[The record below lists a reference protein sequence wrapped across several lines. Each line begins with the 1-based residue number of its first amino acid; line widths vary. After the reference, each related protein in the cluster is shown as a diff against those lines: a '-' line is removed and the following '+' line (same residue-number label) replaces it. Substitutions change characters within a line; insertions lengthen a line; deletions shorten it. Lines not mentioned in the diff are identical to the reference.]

1 MTKIVMKFGGT
12 SVGSTE
18 KITEVANRVK
28 CEKDKG
34 HDIVVVVSAMGKT
47 TDELSNLAFELTE
60 SPSKREMDMLLSNG
74 EQVTMALLSIKLNA
88 LGIDAISLT
97 GAQAGLITD
106 GVHRNAKIMKLDPSK
121 IDDLLATN
129 KVVIVAG
136 FQGISE
142 AGEITTLGRG
152 GSDTTAVA
160 IAASI
165 EAEICDIYTDVD
177 GIYTSDPRYIENA
190 RKLEQLEYD
199 EMLELANLGAGV
211 LHPRAVEFAKNYKVP
226 LRVRPSYKDGEGTIL
241 KEEVDVENNLVVR
254 GVAFESDIVRLT
266 IEYEVPFN
274 GSLAS
279 IFTTL
284 AKNHINVDI
293 IVQSIVDG
301 VKPAVSFSIKKESL
315 AEAITVLETHKQDLG
330 FTFADFEVGLSKVS
344 IVGSGMV
351 SNPGVAAQMFD
362 RLRKENIPVKMV
374 STSEIKVSVVIP
386 QQHMIVAANA
396 LHDEFELALSHQQV

>member
-1 MTKIVMKFGGT
+1 MSKIVMKFGGT
-12 SVGSTE
+12 SVGTTE
-18 KITEVANRVK
+18 KIAHVANRIRK
-28 CEKDKG
+28 EKEKG

-47 TDELSNLAFELTE
+47 TDELVKLAHEITE
-60 SPSKREMDMLLSNG
+60 SPTKREMDMLLTTG
-74 EQVTMALLSIKLNA
+74 EQVTMSLLAIQLNA
-88 LGIDAISLT
+88 LDIDAISLT
-97 GAQAGLITD
+97 GWQAGLQTD
-106 GVHRNAKIMKLDPSK
+106 NVYRNARVENLDGSK
-121 IDDLLATN
+121 ILNLLEED

-136 FQGISE
+136 FQGVSSD
-142 AGEITTLGRG
+142 GEITTLGRG

-160 IAASI
+160 IAVSI
-165 EAEICDIYTDVD
+165 EADICDIYTDVE
-177 GIYTSDPRYIENA
+177 GVFTSDPRFVPNA

-211 LHPRAVEFAKNYKVP
+211 LHPRAVEFAKNYNIP
-226 LRVRPSYKDGEGTIL
+226 LRVRSSYVENEGTIL
-241 KEEVDVENNLVVR
+241 KEEVDVEKNLVVR

-284 AKNHINVDI
+284 ANNHIDVDI

-301 VKPAVSFSIKKESL
+301 VKPTVSFSIKKESL
-315 AEAITVLETHKQDLG
+315 SEAITVLETHKEVLG
-330 FTFADFEVGLSKVS
+330 FTFADFEVGLAKVS

-374 STSEIKVSVVIP
+374 STSEIKVSVVVP
-386 QQHMIVAANA
+386 QQNMILAANA
-396 LHDEFELALSHQQV
+396 LHDEFKLGLSQ

>member
-1 MTKIVMKFGGT
+1 MSKIVMKFGGT
-12 SVGSTE
+12 SVGTTE
-18 KITEVANRVK
+18 KIAQVANRIRT
-28 CEKDKG
+28 EKEKG

-47 TDELSNLAFELTE
+47 TDELAGLAHEITE
-60 SPSKREMDMLLSNG
+60 NPTKREMDMLLTTG
-74 EQVTMALLSIKLNA
+74 EQVTMALLAIQLNA
-88 LGIDAISLT
+88 LDIDAISLT
-97 GAQAGLITD
+97 GWQAGLQTD
-106 GVHRNAKIMKLDPSK
+106 NVHRNARVEKLDGAK
-121 IDDLLATN
+121 ILNLLEDG

-136 FQGISE
+136 FQGVSSN
-142 AGEITTLGRG
+142 GEITTLGRG

-160 IAASI
+160 IAVSI
-165 EAEICDIYTDVD
+165 EADICDIYTDVE
-177 GIYTSDPRYIENA
+177 GVFTSDPRFVTNA

-211 LHPRAVEFAKNYKVP
+211 LHPRAVEFAKNYKIP
-226 LRVRPSYKDGEGTIL
+226 LRVRSSSAENEGTIL
-241 KEEVDVENNLVVR
+241 KEEVDVEKNLVVR

-284 AKNHINVDI
+284 ANNHIDVDI

-315 AEAITVLETHKQDLG
+315 SEAITVLESHKEVLG
-330 FTFADFEVGLSKVS
+330 FTFADVEVGLAKVS

-374 STSEIKVSVVIP
+374 STSEIKVSVVVP
-386 QQHMIVAANA
+386 QTNMILAANA
-396 LHDEFELALSHQQV
+396 LHDEFKLGLSQ